1 MVYIIGIGANI
12 GFTLDNIHIA
22 INLISKLENTLIVS
36 KASLYSSKALL
47 KENSPKEWDIIYLNT
62 AIKIQTNLEPF
73 EFLKELK
80 NIEKSIGRDLNAP
93 IWSQRL
99 IDLDILS
106 AENLFIDTDKL
117 TIPHK
122 ELLNRNFALAP
133 LLELVGNW
141 THPKIKSLDL
151 NKKLSELEPITR
163 LKQTLSNTMR
173 MGIVNLSEQSFSDGN
188 FDDTQRKSNLFELI
202 ENGAEIIDIGAE
214 STKPNAKAATSK
226 IETQR
231 LDSFLTYIKQNIHK
245 LDFRPLISI
254 DTRKLEVMQNIL
266 DKHSDIIWM
275 INDVECN
282 DIKQKAKLIA
292 KYNKKYVITHN
303 LGIIDR
309 NEYLDKENAIGE
321 ICSFIKAKRD
331 VLVKNGVNQ
340 NNIYFDVGF
349 GFGKKAE
356 TAIYLLDNIEIIKN
370 QLGLKTLV
378 GHSRKA
384 SVLGLDKNSSISK
397 LDNATKELSKK
408 LQYQNIEIIRIH
420 RI

>member
-1 MVYIIGIGANI
+1 
-12 GFTLDNIHIA
+12 
-22 INLISKLENTLIVS
+22 
-36 KASLYSSKALL
+36 
-47 KENSPKEWDIIYLNT
+47 
-62 AIKIQTNLEPF
+62 
-73 EFLKELK
+73 
-80 NIEKSIGRDLNAP
+80 
-93 IWSQRL
+93 
-99 IDLDILS
+99 
-106 AENLFIDTDKL
+106 
-117 TIPHK
+117 
-122 ELLNRNFALAP
+122 
-133 LLELVGNW
+133 
-141 THPKIKSLDL
+141 
-151 NKKLSELEPITR
+151 
-163 LKQTLSNTMR
+163 
-173 MGIVNLSEQSFSDGN
+173 
-188 FDDTQRKSNLFELI
+188 
-202 ENGAEIIDIGAE
+202 
-214 STKPNAKAATSK
+214 
-226 IETQR
+226 
-231 LDSFLTYIKQNIHK
+231 
-245 LDFRPLISI
+245 
-254 DTRKLEVMQNIL
+254 MQNIL